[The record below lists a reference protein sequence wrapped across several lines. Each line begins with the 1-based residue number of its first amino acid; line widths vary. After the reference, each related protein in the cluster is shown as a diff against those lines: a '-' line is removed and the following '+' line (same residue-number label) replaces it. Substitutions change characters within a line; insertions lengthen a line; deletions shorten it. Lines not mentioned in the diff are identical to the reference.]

1 MACLLR
7 QLQKLVRK
15 ACGVLLIGVAMAGT
29 ARAAASIQPDAVGL
43 GGDVR
48 VGEASLKKGS
58 LTDEDLLG
66 ATYVASIKGDSPAA
80 ELQWL
85 SRLTGL
91 KGLAVVD
98 RLEVKGDGCKSDCA
112 FGSASGL
119 AFGWFIVKA
128 ANDVVAFKNGGD
140 LHAARFGGLKNGTS
154 HVTFVTP
161 LPAAAPLLLAGLAA
175 LAGARRLRR
184 KGA

>member
-1 MACLLR
+1 MACPLR
-7 QLQKLVRK
+7 QLLPVVRN
-15 ACGVLLIGVAMAGT
+15 ACAGLLIGVAT
-29 ARAAASIQPDAVGL
+29 AATAQAAAVAQPDAVGL

-58 LTDEDLLG
+58 LTDDDLLG
-66 ATYVASIKGDSPAA
+66 ATYAASTKGDSPAA
-80 ELQWL
+80 ELEWL

-91 KGLAVVD
+91 KGLVVMD
-98 RLEVKGDGCKSDCA
+98 RLDAKGEGCKNDC
-112 FGSASGL
+112 SLASPGGL

-140 LHAARFGGLKNGTS
+140 LRMAQFGGLRNGTS